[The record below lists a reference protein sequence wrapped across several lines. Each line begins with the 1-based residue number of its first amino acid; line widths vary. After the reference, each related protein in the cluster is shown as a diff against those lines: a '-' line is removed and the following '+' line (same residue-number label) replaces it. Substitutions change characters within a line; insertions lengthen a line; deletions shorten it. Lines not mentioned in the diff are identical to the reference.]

1 VKAQAII
8 ATAGTGTRLN
18 ADVPKPMVDLLG
30 KPICAHTI
38 EAFERC
44 PQIDSIIVVGHS
56 KQLDRLQEIVERYR
70 FQKVVKI
77 VAGGE
82 KRHESVANGIAAL
95 DRDTQIVVVHDGA
108 RPLVS
113 RRLIEEAVKLCGTWD
128 AVVAAVPVKQT
139 VKQVDSRSLCV
150 ERTLDRSGLWEAQTP
165 QVFKKSILEKAHA
178 GNTQD
183 NPTDD
188 AVMVER
194 LGVKVKIIEGDYRNI
209 KITTRED
216 LIVAEGFLKGAV
228 C

>member
-1 VKAQAII
+1 M
-8 ATAGTGTRLN
+8 N
-18 ADVPKPMVDLLG
+18 SNVPKPMVELLG
-30 KPICAHTI
+30 KPICAHTL

-44 PQIDSIIVVGHS
+44 PQIDSVIVVGHGG
-56 KQLDRLQEIVERYR
+56 QLERLREIVERYR
-70 FQKVVKI
+70 FQKVTKI

-82 KRHESVANGIAAL
+82 QRHESVANGIAAL

-139 VKQVDSRSLCV
+139 VKQVNRRSLCV
-150 ERTLDRSGLWEAQTP
+150 EQTLDRNGLWEAQTP
-165 QVFKKSILEKAHA
+165 QVFKKDILMKAHA
-178 GNTQD
+178 QNTQD

-194 LGVKVKIIEGDYRNI
+194 LGVKVKIIEGDYTNI

-216 LIVAEGFLKGAV
+216 LIVAEGFLKGAA

>member
-1 VKAQAII
+1 
-8 ATAGTGTRLN
+8 
-18 ADVPKPMVDLLG
+18 MVELFG

-44 PQIDSIIVVGHS
+44 PAIDSVIVVGHHG
-56 KQLDRLQEIVERYR
+56 QLDRLREIVERYR
-70 FQKVVKI
+70 FQKVIQI

-82 KRHESVANGIAAL
+82 KRHESVANGIKVL
-95 DRDTQIVVVHDGA
+95 DGDTRIVVVHDGA

-113 RRLIEEAVKLCGTWD
+113 RTLIEEAVKLCATWD

-139 VKQVDSRSLCV
+139 VKKVNGRSLCV
-150 ERTLDRSGLWEAQTP
+150 EQTLDREGLWEAQTP
-165 QVFKKSILEKAHA
+165 QVFKKDILVKAHA
-178 GNTQD
+178 KNTKD

-194 LGVKVKIIEGDYRNI
+194 LGVEVKIIEGDYRNI
-209 KITTRED
+209 KITTQED
-216 LIVAEGFLKGAV
+216 LVIAESFLKGAV